1 MQFTLS
7 INQEKALEW
16 GLNTQ
21 QAVLFSFIYSCPSWC
36 NPVQTDDGIFFAISK
51 AKIIEEL
58 PLLTDKPDTAYRI
71 LKQLKGAGVIEMSS
85 TSSIT
90 LVRITER
97 GKEWNRKTDGSE
109 KYPSRVGK
117 ISEQG
122 RKNIRAGSEKYP
134 TNQDTSNQ
142 DTSNQLKPFAPHGEC
157 APDPV
162 TVDQQPAEQKPA
174 PKKLAAK
181 KIDLDYSGW
190 PAHPAPQILA
200 DWLASRKNLR
210 AAVTQTVINRM
221 ATELHKAAQAGY
233 TVDDCLSLACER
245 GWRGIKAEW
254 VINANSSNQNLGV
267 NHANGRTTHQHRSE
281 VDAAIN
287 NWQDTSWAHD
297 LIHGDNPEHY

>member
-1 MQFTLS
+1 MSLIFDSHPLVVNPDLAVEIGLHEAIILQQLHYWTEKNNSGIRVDGTVWIYNTYEQWRIQFPFLSQSTIKRCLSRLKQIDLINVKQLNKHKHDRTNFYS
-7 INQEKALEW
+7 INYESVKRLSMRCSNRSICTHRQD
-16 GLNTQ
+16 Q
-21 QAVLFSFIYSCPSWC
+21 V
-36 NPVQTDDGIFFAISK
+36 NPIS
-51 AKIIEEL
+51 
-58 PLLTDKPDTAYRI
+58 
-71 LKQLKGAGVIEMSS
+71 
-85 TSSIT
+85 
-90 LVRITER
+90 TETTT
-97 GKEWNRKTDGSE
+97 ETTTE
-109 KYPSRVGK
+109 
-117 ISEQG
+117 IC
-122 RKNIRAGSEKYP
+122 
-134 TNQDTSNQ
+134 
-142 DTSNQLKPFAPHGEC
+142 APHGEC
-157 APDPV
+157 APE
-162 TVDQQPAEQKPA
+162 TVIAEQLPAKPKLA

-181 KIDLDYSGW
+181 ELDYSGW

-267 NHANGRTTHQHRSE
+267 NHANGRTNHERRSE